1 MIRLFRYAAAEA
13 SRIVSGPLP
22 PEAVEARLTV
32 CRQCEHL
39 VRHEADEV
47 GFCGACGCGSRKRA
61 RLTIKAEMPRAT
73 CPRGKWAHS
82 PLHGDSK

>member
-22 PEAVEARLTV
+22 PEAVAARLTV
-32 CRQCEHL
+32 CRQCPER
-39 VRHEADEV
+39 VESVDDAV
-47 GFCGACGCGSRKRA
+47 GYCGACGCGSRRRA

-73 CPRGKWAHS
+73 CPRKKWAHS
-82 PLHGDSK
+82 PLHGDSE